1 MSGFRQYRP
10 IERNEFIVVG
20 VDTAAGGKDNSCAHF
35 FSKTHLD
42 TPLVYQRNV
51 IAPAMTDELL
61 PVLEKI
67 YETTGIEPMVAY
79 ERQNGG
85 LFEMERLS
93 RLNRENKF
101 RIYLAKNE
109 GAIDNARDRQ
119 LGWNTNSATRPKM
132 LADLKDAV
140 DNHLIRIWD
149 KPTISEMYAFILN
162 KQGRPEAEIGAHDDL
177 VMSLAIAWQ
186 LYQTENPK
194 TPTVIRHYDKK
205 KWSIG

>member
-10 IERNEFIVVG
+10 FEKDEFIVVG
-20 VDTAAGGKDNSCAHF
+20 VDTAAGGRDNSCALF

-61 PVLEKI
+61 PVLERI
-67 YETTGIEPMVAY
+67 YEITGVEPIVAY

-109 GAIDNARDRQ
+109 GSIDNATEKQ
-119 LGWNTNSATRPKM
+119 LGWNTNMATRPKM

-140 DNHLIRIWD
+140 DNQLIRIWD
-149 KPTISEMYAFILN
+149 KPTVSEMYSFIVN
-162 KQGRPEAEIGAHDDL
+162 KQGKPEAEAGAFDDL
-177 VMSLAIAWQ
+177 VMSAAIAWQ
-186 LYQTENPK
+186 LFQTENHK
-194 TPTVIRHYDKK
+194 RITTVRPYARG
-205 KWSIG
+205 KWQIS

>member
-10 IERNEFIVVG
+10 LEKNEFIVVG
-20 VDTAAGGKDNSCAHF
+20 VDTAAGGRDSSCAQF
-35 FSKTHLD
+35 FSSLHLD

-51 IAPAMTDELL
+51 IAPAMTDEIF
-61 PVLEKI
+61 PVLNKI
-67 YETTGIEPMVAY
+67 YEITGVEPIVAY

-109 GAIDNARDRQ
+109 GSIDNATEKQ
-119 LGWNTNSATRPKM
+119 LGWNTNMATRPKM

-140 DNHLIRIWD
+140 DNSLIRVWD
-149 KPTISEMYAFILN
+149 KPTVSEMYSFIIN
-162 KQGRPEAEIGAHDDL
+162 KQGKPIAEEGSHDDL

-186 LYQTENPK
+186 LYQTERPK
-194 TPTVIRHYDKK
+194 LNTVVKPYIPG
-205 KWSIG
+205 KWKIA